1 MAWQWPSCSL
11 RGWGGV
17 EEGVGRGLLGPHTQ
31 GSHLQGYLPSSPAG
45 RSSAP
50 PSRSALTSTP
60 PYPASLQQGGPGA
73 PGCGL
78 LIVIKSALAR
88 RQSCLGRKLAVGG
101 GGLLST
107 TSLIPHLGAQRAAAA
122 SQPEPGG
129 TVHIVGGCNPTLPP
143 PPVALSPVFLEGQSH
158 VLLHLLQ
165 AVVVGVDEVERQGH
179 GERAVPP
186 AWRHP

>member
-101 GGLLST
+101 GGP
-107 TSLIPHLGAQRAAAA
+107 SLHHIPHPPPWGPAGSG
-122 SQPEPGG
+122 SQPARARGHCAHCRGLQP
-129 TVHIVGGCNPTLPP
+129 HPP
-143 PPVALSPVFLEGQSH
+143 PTPCGPLTGIS
-158 VLLHLLQ
+158 
-165 AVVVGVDEVERQGH
+165 
-179 GERAVPP
+179 
-186 AWRHP
+186 

>member
-60 PYPASLQQGGPGA
+60 PHPASLQQGGPGA

-101 GGLLST
+101 GAFSP
-107 TSLIPHLGAQRAAAA
+107 PHPSSPTLGPSGQQQPA
-122 SQPEPGG
+122 SQSPGALC
-129 TVHIVGGCNPTLPP
+129 IVGGATPP
-143 PPVALSPVFLEGQSH
+143 SPHPLWPSHRYFLKDSPMCCFICC
-158 VLLHLLQ
+158 
-165 AVVVGVDEVERQGH
+165 R
-179 GERAVPP
+179 P
-186 AWRHP
+186 W

>member
-60 PYPASLQQGGPGA
+60 PHPDSLQQGGPGA

-101 GGLLST
+101 GPSLH

-122 SQPEPGG
+122 SQSPGALC
-129 TVHIVGGCNPTLPP
+129 TVGGATPP
-143 PPVALSPVFLEGQSH
+143 SPHPLWPSHRYFLKDSPMCCFICC
-158 VLLHLLQ
+158 
-165 AVVVGVDEVERQGH
+165 R
-179 GERAVPP
+179 P
-186 AWRHP
+186 W

>member
-31 GSHLQGYLPSSPAG
+31 GSHLQGYLPSSPSG
-45 RSSAP
+45 HSFLCP
-50 PSRSALTSTP
+50 
-60 PYPASLQQGGPGA
+60 SLQVGSDLNPPPPRQPAAGGPWSTR
-73 PGCGL
+73 L
-78 LIVIKSALAR
+78 WLINCHQVSLSQEAELSGKEAGS
-88 RQSCLGRKLAVGG
+88 GG
-101 GGLLST
+101 GSLLST

-129 TVHIVGGCNPTLPP
+129 TVHCRGCNPTLPP